1 MLLEQ
6 TIKVSNVREGGFIT
20 NLRRAFG
27 YVRPYAKEAILAMIL
42 LVLVVSVDLIIPR
55 LVQVVIDEGV
65 TKQNQEVIIR
75 TSLLMVGISVISALF
90 MIGNT
95 IFTVRASR
103 GFEADLRE
111 AIFKK
116 VQTFSFGNLD
126 DFTTGQLLTRMT
138 SDLNQV
144 RHIITMTF
152 RMYLRMPLTFIGSI
166 SIMVATNPK
175 LSLVMA
181 VLLPIVLVL
190 VTALIKIV
198 DPLYTRVQEKLDQLN
213 QVLQENLIG
222 IRVVKAFVRRQHEN
236 KRFETRNE
244 ELYGTAVKATRVINI
259 FNPLVTVLL
268 NLGIVAVIYYGG
280 LQVSMG
286 IASVGQILAFL
297 NYINQVFTPVLTLS
311 SQAGLISAGEAS
323 ARRIFRVLDIVP
335 EVGNKSDAL
344 VLDEMKGRVVF
355 EDVSF
360 AYDEDGGAPVLRN
373 ISFTAE
379 PGQTVAV
386 LGATGSGKSTLI
398 NLIPRFY
405 DATNG
410 RVTIDGVDVR
420 DIRMES
426 LRRNIGINL
435 QESILFS
442 GTIRENIKYGRPNA
456 TDEEVVAAAKAAQA
470 HDFVTKFPDEY
481 DTMVGQRGVNLS
493 GGQKQRIA
501 IARAL
506 LVKPPILILDDSTSS
521 VDVSTEAKIE
531 KALDERVKGSTRF
544 VVAQRIST
552 VLTADKILVLENG
565 RIAAEGNHQQLME
578 TSPIYREIY
587 DSQLGG
593 GVDQ

>member
-1 MLLEQ
+1 MSNLL
-6 TIKVSNVREGGFIT
+6 
-20 NLRRAFG
+20 RAFG
-27 YVRPYAKEAILAMIL
+27 YVRPYTMEAILAMIL
-42 LVLVVSVDLIIPR
+42 LVFVVSVDLIIPR
-55 LVQVVIDEGV
+55 LVQVIIDEGV
-65 TKQNQEVIIR
+65 VKQNQEVIIR
-75 TSLLMVGISVISALF
+75 TSLLMIGISVISALF

-95 IFTVRASR
+95 IFTVRVSR

-116 VQTFSFGNLD
+116 IQTFSFGNLD

-138 SDLNQV
+138 SDLNQI

-166 SIMVATNPK
+166 SIMVATNPQ

-190 VTALIKIV
+190 VAVFIKIV
-198 DPLYTRVQEKLDQLN
+198 EPLYTRVQEKLDHLN
-213 QVLQENLIG
+213 QVLQENLMG
-222 IRVVKAFVRRQHEN
+222 IRVVKAFVRRDYEN
-236 KRFETRNE
+236 RRFETRNE
-244 ELYGTAVKATRVINI
+244 ELYATAVKTTRAINI
-259 FNPLVTVLL
+259 FNPMVTVLL
-268 NLGIVAVIYYGG
+268 NLGIVAVLYYGG
-280 LQVSMG
+280 IQVSTG
-286 IASVGQILAFL
+286 VASIGQIMAFL
-297 NYINQVFTPVLTLS
+297 NYIHQAFTPVLTLS
-311 SQAGLISAGEAS
+311 SQAGMISSAEAS
-323 ARRIFRVLDIVP
+323 ARRVFRVLDTMP
-335 EVGNKSDAL
+335 EVKDKPDAL
-344 VLDEMKGRVVF
+344 VLDGIKGRVVF
-355 EDVSF
+355 EYISF
-360 AYDEDGGAPVLRN
+360 SYSKDCGAPVLSN

-405 DATNG
+405 DAISG

-420 DIRMES
+420 DIKMES

-435 QESILFS
+435 QDSILFS
-442 GTIRENIKYGRPNA
+442 GTIKDNIKYGRPNA
-456 TDEEVVAAAKAAQA
+456 TDDEVVEAAKAAQA
-470 HDFVTKFPDEY
+470 HDFITKFPDGY

-521 VDVSTEAKIE
+521 VDVATEAKIE
-531 KALDERVKGSTRF
+531 KALDERMKGSTRF

-565 RIAAEGNHQQLME
+565 RMVAEGNHQQLME

-593 GVDQ
+593 GMNQ

>member
-1 MLLEQ
+1 MEQ
-6 TIKVSNVREGGFIT
+6 AIEVSNTRERGFIT

-42 LVLVVSVDLIIPR
+42 LALVVSVDLIIPR
-55 LVQVVIDEGV
+55 LVQVVIDDGV
-65 TKQNQEVIIR
+65 AKQNQEVIIR

-111 AIFKK
+111 DIFKK
-116 VQTFSFGNLD
+116 IQTFSFGNLD

-138 SDLNQV
+138 SDLNQI
-144 RHIITMTF
+144 RYIITMTF

-166 SIMVATNPK
+166 SIMVVTSPQ
-175 LSLVMA
+175 LSLVMV

-190 VTALIKIV
+190 MTTLIKIV
-198 DPLYTRVQEKLDQLN
+198 EPLYTRVQEKLDHLN
-213 QVLQENLIG
+213 QVLQENLMG
-222 IRVVKAFVRRQHEN
+222 IRVVRAFVRRHYEN
-236 KRFETRNE
+236 RRFETRNE
-244 ELYGTAVKATRVINI
+244 ELYGIAVKTTRAINI
-259 FNPLVTVLL
+259 FNPMVTVLL

-280 LQVSMG
+280 LQVSTG
-286 IASVGQILAFL
+286 IASVGQIMAFL
-297 NYINQVFTPVLTLS
+297 NYINQAFTPVLTLS
-311 SQAGLISAGEAS
+311 SQAGLISAAEAS
-323 ARRIFRVLDIVP
+323 ARRVFRVLDTVP
-335 EVGNKSDAL
+335 EVRDKPEAL
-344 VLDEMKGRVVF
+344 VLDGIKGRVAF

-360 AYDEDGGAPVLRN
+360 AYNEDGGAPVLSH

-398 NLIPRFY
+398 NLISRFY
-405 DATNG
+405 DATSG
-410 RVTIDGVDVR
+410 RVAIDGVDVR
-420 DIRMES
+420 DINMES
-426 LRRNIGINL
+426 LRGNIGICL

-442 GTIRENIKYGRPNA
+442 GTIKDNIKYGRPNA
-456 TDEEVVAAAKAAQA
+456 TDEEVVEAAKAAQA
-470 HDFVTKFPDEY
+470 HDFITKFPEGY

-506 LVKPPILILDDSTSS
+506 LVKPQILILDDSTSS
-521 VDVSTEAKIE
+521 VDVATEAKIE
-531 KALDERVKGSTRF
+531 KALDEMMKGSTRF
-544 VVAQRIST
+544 VIAQRIST

-565 RIAAEGNHQQLME
+565 RLIAEGTHQQLLE

-593 GVDQ
+593 GVGQ

>member
-1 MLLEQ
+1 LIDSTTVQ
-6 TIKVSNVREGGFIT
+6 IRERGFIT

-27 YVRPYAKEAILAMIL
+27 YVKPYAKEAILAIIL
-42 LVLVVSVDLIIPR
+42 LALVVSVDLIIPR

-65 TKQNQEVIIR
+65 AKQNQEVIIR

-95 IFTVRASR
+95 IFTVRVSR

-116 VQTFSFGNLD
+116 IQTFSFGNLD

-144 RHIITMTF
+144 RHVITMTF
-152 RMYLRMPLTFIGSI
+152 RMYFRMPLTFIGSI
-166 SIMVATNPK
+166 SIMVATNPQ
-175 LSLVMA
+175 LSLVIA

-190 VTALIKIV
+190 VAALIKIV
-198 DPLYTRVQEKLDQLN
+198 DPLYTRVQEKLDHLN
-213 QVLQENLIG
+213 QVLQENLMG
-222 IRVVKAFVRRQHEN
+222 IRVVKVFVRRHYEN
-236 KRFETRNE
+236 RRFETRNE
-244 ELYGTAVKATRVINI
+244 ELYGTAVKTTRAINI
-259 FNPLVTVLL
+259 FNPMVTVLL

-280 LQVSMG
+280 IQVSTG

-297 NYINQVFTPVLTLS
+297 NYINQVFTPVFTLS
-311 SQAGLISAGEAS
+311 SQAGLISAAEAS
-323 ARRIFRVLDIVP
+323 ARRIFRVVDTVP
-335 EVGNKSDAL
+335 EIGNKSGAL
-344 VLDEMKGRVVF
+344 VLDGVKGRVVF

-360 AYDEDGGAPVLRN
+360 SYNEDGGAPILSH

-379 PGQTVAV
+379 PGQVVAV

-405 DATNG
+405 DVTSG

-420 DIRMES
+420 DIKIES
-426 LRRNIGINL
+426 LRGNIGISL

-442 GTIRENIKYGRPNA
+442 GTIKDNIKYGRQNA
-456 TDEEVVAAAKAAQA
+456 TDGEVMEAAKAAQA
-470 HDFVTKFPDEY
+470 HDFITKFPDGY

-506 LVKPPILILDDSTSS
+506 LVKPQILILDDSTSS
-521 VDVSTEAKIE
+521 VDVATEAKIE
-531 KALDERVKGSTRF
+531 KALDDLMKGSTRF

-552 VLTADKILVLENG
+552 VLTADKILILENG
-565 RIAAEGNHQQLME
+565 RMVAEGNHEQLME
-578 TSPIYREIY
+578 TSPIYQEIY
-587 DSQLGG
+587 NSQLGG

>member
-1 MLLEQ
+1 LEQ
-6 TIKVSNVREGGFIT
+6 ATEVSNERERGFIT
-20 NLRRAFG
+20 NLQRAFG
-27 YVRPYAKEAILAMIL
+27 YVRPYTKEAMLAMIL
-42 LVLVVSVDLIIPR
+42 LALVVSVDLVIPR

-65 TKQNQEVIIR
+65 AKQNQEVIIR
-75 TSLLMVGISVISALF
+75 TSLLMVGISVLSALF

-116 VQTFSFGNLD
+116 IQTFSFGNLD

-166 SIMVATNPK
+166 SIMVATNPQ
-175 LSLVMA
+175 LSLVMV

-198 DPLYTRVQEKLDQLN
+198 EPLYTRVQEKLDHLN
-213 QVLQENLIG
+213 QVLQENLMG
-222 IRVVKAFVRRQHEN
+222 IRVVKAFVRRDYEN

-244 ELYGTAVKATRVINI
+244 ELYGIAVKTTRVISI
-259 FNPLVTVLL
+259 FNPMVTVLL

-280 LQVSMG
+280 IQVSTG
-286 IASVGQILAFL
+286 IASIGQIIAFL
-297 NYINQVFTPVLTLS
+297 NYINQVFIPVLTLS
-311 SQAGLISAGEAS
+311 SQAGLISAAEAS
-323 ARRIFRVLDIVP
+323 ARRVFRVLDTVP
-335 EVGNKSDAL
+335 EVGDKSDAI
-344 VLDEMKGRVVF
+344 VLDGLKGRVVF

-360 AYDEDGGAPVLRN
+360 AYNDDGGAPVLSH

-405 DATNG
+405 DATSG

-420 DIRMES
+420 DIEMES
-426 LRRNIGINL
+426 LRGNIGINL

-442 GTIRENIKYGRPNA
+442 GTIEDNIKYGRPNA
-456 TDEEVVAAAKAAQA
+456 TDMEVVEAAKAAQA
-470 HDFVTKFPDEY
+470 HDFITKFPDGY

-506 LVKPPILILDDSTSS
+506 LIKPQILILDDSTSS
-521 VDVSTEAKIE
+521 VDVATEAKIE
-531 KALDERVKGSTRF
+531 KALDDLMKGSTRF
-544 VVAQRIST
+544 VIAQRIST

-565 RIAAEGNHQQLME
+565 RIVAEGTHQQLMK

-593 GVDQ
+593 GISQ

>member
-1 MLLEQ
+1 MIDSTTVQ
-6 TIKVSNVREGGFIT
+6 IRERGFIT

-27 YVRPYAKEAILAMIL
+27 YVKPYAKEAILAIIL
-42 LVLVVSVDLIIPR
+42 LALVVSVDLIIPR

-65 TKQNQEVIIR
+65 AKQNQEVIIR

-95 IFTVRASR
+95 IFTVRVSR

-116 VQTFSFGNLD
+116 IQTFSFGNLD

-144 RHIITMTF
+144 RHVITMTF
-152 RMYLRMPLTFIGSI
+152 RMYFRMPLTFIGSI
-166 SIMVATNPK
+166 SIMVATNPQ
-175 LSLVMA
+175 LSLVIA

-190 VTALIKIV
+190 VAALIKIV
-198 DPLYTRVQEKLDQLN
+198 DPLYTRVQEKLDHLN
-213 QVLQENLIG
+213 QVLQENLMG
-222 IRVVKAFVRRQHEN
+222 IRVVKVFVRRHYEN
-236 KRFETRNE
+236 RRFETRNE
-244 ELYGTAVKATRVINI
+244 ELYGTAVKTTRAINI
-259 FNPLVTVLL
+259 FNPMVTVLL

-280 LQVSMG
+280 IQVSTG

-297 NYINQVFTPVLTLS
+297 NYINQVFTPVFTLS
-311 SQAGLISAGEAS
+311 SQAGLISAAEAS
-323 ARRIFRVLDIVP
+323 ARRIFRVVDTVP
-335 EVGNKSDAL
+335 EIGNKSGAL
-344 VLDEMKGRVVF
+344 VLDGVKGRVVF

-360 AYDEDGGAPVLRN
+360 SYNEDGGAPILSH

-379 PGQTVAV
+379 PGQVVAV

-405 DATNG
+405 DVTSG

-420 DIRMES
+420 DIKIES
-426 LRRNIGINL
+426 LRGNIGISL

-442 GTIRENIKYGRPNA
+442 GTIKDNIKYGRQNA
-456 TDEEVVAAAKAAQA
+456 TDGEVMEAAKAAQA
-470 HDFVTKFPDEY
+470 HDFITKFPDGY

-506 LVKPPILILDDSTSS
+506 LVKPQILILDDSTSS
-521 VDVSTEAKIE
+521 VDVATEAKIE
-531 KALDERVKGSTRF
+531 KALDDLMKGSTRF

-552 VLTADKILVLENG
+552 VLTADKILILENG
-565 RIAAEGNHQQLME
+565 RMVAEGNHEQLME
-578 TSPIYREIY
+578 TSPIYQEIY
-587 DSQLGG
+587 NSQLGG

>member
-1 MLLEQ
+1 LEQ
-6 TIKVSNVREGGFIT
+6 ATEVSNERERGFIT
-20 NLRRAFG
+20 NLQRAFG
-27 YVRPYAKEAILAMIL
+27 YVRPYTKEAMLAMIL
-42 LVLVVSVDLIIPR
+42 LALVVSVDLVIPR

-65 TKQNQEVIIR
+65 AKQNQEVIIR
-75 TSLLMVGISVISALF
+75 TSLLMVGISVLSALF

-116 VQTFSFGNLD
+116 IQTFSFGNLD

-166 SIMVATNPK
+166 SIMVATNPQ
-175 LSLVMA
+175 LSLVMV

-198 DPLYTRVQEKLDQLN
+198 EPLYTRVQEKLDHLN
-213 QVLQENLIG
+213 QVLQENLMG
-222 IRVVKAFVRRQHEN
+222 IRVVKAFVRRDYEN

-244 ELYGTAVKATRVINI
+244 ELYGIAVKTTRVISI
-259 FNPLVTVLL
+259 FNPMVTVLL

-280 LQVSMG
+280 IQVSTG
-286 IASVGQILAFL
+286 IASIGQIIAFL
-297 NYINQVFTPVLTLS
+297 NYINQVFIPVLTLS
-311 SQAGLISAGEAS
+311 SQAGLISAAEAS
-323 ARRIFRVLDIVP
+323 ARRVFRVLDTVP
-335 EVGNKSDAL
+335 EVGDKSDAI
-344 VLDEMKGRVVF
+344 VLDGLKGRVVF

-360 AYDEDGGAPVLRN
+360 AYNDDGGAPVLSH

-405 DATNG
+405 DATSG

-420 DIRMES
+420 DIEMES
-426 LRRNIGINL
+426 LRGNIGINL

-442 GTIRENIKYGRPNA
+442 GTIEDNIKYGRPNA
-456 TDEEVVAAAKAAQA
+456 TDMEVVEAAKAAQA
-470 HDFVTKFPDEY
+470 HDFITKFPDGY

-506 LVKPPILILDDSTSS
+506 LIKPQILILDDSTSS
-521 VDVSTEAKIE
+521 VDVATEAKIE
-531 KALDERVKGSTRF
+531 KALDDLMKGSTRF
-544 VVAQRIST
+544 VIAQRIST

-565 RIAAEGNHQQLME
+565 RIVAEGTHQQLMK

-593 GVDQ
+593 GVSQ